1 MTLADAETTCISRR
15 KAKLKH
21 LKQQHQEITIEFV
34 CSVITTLGSF
44 DLKNQKV
51 QQVVQGSNQIA
62 AQFAAE
68 IYALL

>member
-1 MTLADAETTCISRR
+1 M
-15 KAKLKH
+15 KH
-21 LKQQHQEITIEFV
+21 LKQQNQEITIEFV

-51 QQVVQGSNQIA
+51 QQVVLSSNQTA